1 MKNSRMGSIRVVG
14 LGGSLSKISTSL
26 AALKLALQGA
36 SDAGAQTTLLDIRS
50 LDLPIYAP
58 DLDPPTRVVQ
68 MCNEVHHAN
77 GLIWSSPMYHG
88 TISGSFKNAI
98 DWLQLLGERDP
109 PYLKDKIVGMISTAG
124 GVQGL
129 QAVNTMEFIVRAL
142 RGWAVP
148 LVIPVARATQAFDK
162 AGRVTDRAIEDQLRS
177 LGREVVRAS
186 EQFNSHGYCD
196 YSPETTADSTQ

>member
-1 MKNSRMGSIRVVG
+1 MGLIRVVG

-58 DLDPPTRVVQ
+58 DLDPPTRVLQ
-68 MCNEVHHAN
+68 MCNEVYRAN

-88 TISGSFKNAI
+88 TISGSFKNAV
-98 DWLQLLGERDP
+98 DWLQLLGERNP

-162 AGRVTDRAIEDQLRS
+162 TGRVTDRAIEDQLRS

>member
-1 MKNSRMGSIRVVG
+1 
-14 LGGSLSKISTSL
+14 
-26 AALKLALQGA
+26 
-36 SDAGAQTTLLDIRS
+36 
-50 LDLPIYAP
+50 
-58 DLDPPTRVVQ
+58 
-68 MCNEVHHAN
+68 
-77 GLIWSSPMYHG
+77 MYHG
-88 TISGSFKNAI
+88 TISGSFKNAV

-109 PYLKDKIVGMISTAG
+109 AYLKDKIVAMISTAG

-162 AGRVTDRAIEDQLRS
+162 SGRVTDRAIEDQLRA

-186 EQFNSHGYCD
+186 EQSNSHGYCD
-196 YSPETTADSTQ
+196 YSPETHADSMQ

>member
-1 MKNSRMGSIRVVG
+1 MKNRIDSSIRVVG
-14 LGGSLSKISTSL
+14 LGGSLSNVSTSL

-36 SDAGAQTTLLDIRS
+36 SDAGAKTILLDIRS

-58 DLDPPTRVVQ
+58 DLDPPATVIQ
-68 MCNEVHHAN
+68 MCDEIYHAN

-88 TISGSFKNAI
+88 TISGSFKNAV

-148 LVIPVARATQAFDK
+148 LVIPVARAMQAFDE
-162 AGRVTDRAIEDQLRS
+162 AGRVTDRTIEDQLRS

-196 YSPETTADSTQ
+196 YSAEAAANTEQ

>member
-1 MKNSRMGSIRVVG
+1 MKNSESIRVVG
-14 LGGSLSKISTSL
+14 LGGSLSKVSTSL

-36 SDAGAQTTLLDIRS
+36 SDAGAQTALLDIRT
-50 LDLPIYAP
+50 LDLPIYVP
-58 DLDPPTRVVQ
+58 DLDPPPSVVQ

-88 TISGSFKNAI
+88 TISGSFKNAV

-109 PYLKDKIVGMISTAG
+109 PYLKDKIVEMISTAG

-148 LVIPVARATQAFDK
+148 MVIPVARATQAFDK
-162 AGRVTDRAIEDQLRS
+162 AGHVTDRAIEDQLRS

-186 EQFNSHGYCD
+186 EQLNSHGYCD
-196 YSPETTADSTQ
+196 YSPETTTDSTQ